1 MTGSP
6 AHGPLRIIGVDL
18 GGTKLAVGVVDERV
32 HVLSR
37 TVGPTIVDSA
47 EGCLADIVAR
57 IDAAFEG
64 SGGADAIGVGAA
76 STVDFA
82 RGRLV
87 VSTNL
92 PLVDVPLRDVLRERY
107 RVPVAVDNDATVACI
122 AEHRFGAGVGVD
134 EMLML
139 TLGTGIG
146 GGIVA
151 NGRIY
156 RGLSGA
162 AAELGHMVVEADG
175 RWCQGNCPNR
185 GCLEAYASG
194 YGLELS
200 ALEVAELKPD
210 SPLGKARA
218 AGRRLDGRLISE
230 LARAGDGD
238 ASLVVEAT
246 GEMLGVGLANLTNI
260 FNPALIVIGG
270 GVAELGERLLAPA
283 RRVLAGRALAPQR
296 DEVRVAPARFGQEA
310 GTVGAAALA
319 LTEYFPA
326 A

>member
-1 MTGSP
+1 V
-6 AHGPLRIIGVDL
+6 HKDDGPVRIVGVDL
-18 GGTKLAVGVVDERV
+18 GGTKLAVGLMDERLY
-32 HVLSR
+32 VLER
-37 TVGPTIVDSA
+37 TVGATVVDSA
-47 EGCLADIVAR
+47 EGCLADILAR
-57 IDAAFEG
+57 IDEVVERAG
-64 SGGADAIGVGAA
+64 GGAPA

-82 RGRLV
+82 RGRVV

-92 PLVDVPLRDVLRERY
+92 PLADVPLRDILQERY
-107 RVPVAVDNDATVACI
+107 GVPAAVDNDATVACI
-122 AEHRFGAGVGVD
+122 SEHRFGVGVGVD

-151 NGRIY
+151 RGRVY

-175 RWCQGNCPNR
+175 RPCQGNCPSR

-194 YGLELS
+194 YGLEVS
-200 ALEVAELKPD
+200 ARQVAELKPD
-210 SPLGKARA
+210 SALGRAAA
-218 AGRRLDGRLISE
+218 AGRRLDGRLIAE
-230 LARAGDGD
+230 LAQRND
-238 ASLVVEAT
+238 ADALLIIEAT

-270 GVAELGERLLAPA
+270 GVAGLGERLLKPA
-283 RRVLAGRALAPQR
+283 RRVLAARALAPQR
-296 DEVRVAPARFGQEA
+296 EEVRVVTARFGEEA
-310 GTVGAAALA
+310 GMVGAAALA

-326 A
+326 R

>member
-1 MTGSP
+1 MTDSP
-6 AHGPLRIIGVDL
+6 GDTPLRIVGIDL
-18 GGTKLAVGVVDERV
+18 GGTKLAVGVMDERMR
-32 HVLSR
+32 LLAR

-47 EGCLADIVAR
+47 EACLAGIVAR
-57 IDAAFEG
+57 IDEVIAEC
-64 SGGADAIGVGAA
+64 GGADAIGVGAA

-92 PLVDVPLRDVLRERY
+92 PLADVPLRDILQERY
-107 RVPVAVDNDATVACI
+107 GVPVAVDNDATAACL

-146 GGIVA
+146 GGIVVR
-151 NGRIY
+151 GRVY

-175 RWCQGNCPNR
+175 RPCQGNCPNR

-210 SPLGKARA
+210 SPLGRARA
-218 AGRRLDGRLISE
+218 AGRPLDGRLISE
-230 LARAGDGD
+230 LALEGDGD
-238 ASLVVEAT
+238 ALLIVEAT
-246 GEMLGVGLANLTNI
+246 GEMLGVGLTNLTNI

-270 GVAELGERLLAPA
+270 GVAELGEALLAPA
-283 RRVLAGRALAPQR
+283 RRVLARRALVPQR
-296 DEVRVAPARFGQEA
+296 DEVRVVPARFGQEA
-310 GTVGAAALA
+310 GMVGAAALA